1 MGEDSRWIPPLRA
14 GRRPAGA
21 ALLGWLD
28 DERAPRLCRVSG
40 AGGAG
45 KSHLLAWLVR
55 AGTAP
60 GTPSAHR
67 VHAVLPAAGV
77 TVRGAVWMLGQRH
90 GVVARSPREL
100 LAALADDERRTVI
113 CVPELGRAVQPA
125 RLVAEL
131 LDPILQLTHVRL
143 VVEASTGSPEAE
155 AFRAVPHPAV
165 LDLDE
170 PQWTDR
176 DRFASWCAEQAADPG
191 AYPSPGRALGMTRD
205 RAPEGLEQLL
215 ARVPVGPAG
224 SPDLTA
230 AGEDLLTELWTAAAP
245 TGGLAPLAADP
256 LLHALA
262 GPLAVTAAL
271 EGAESPFS
279 QAWDAAGP
287 ALIEEAD
294 PAVRAAVLRTRLLGL
309 DDAAAARA
317 AGAGA
322 AGARAAWAGHWADW
336 RSGPAV
342 SMAVG
347 AGPSAGRLLLA
358 DVSGAVRTVEA
369 ATGRPLGQ
377 VAVPGPKPLR
387 GLAVTPGGPVL
398 LLDVWGGTELVPPA
412 TAAPGREPYAL
423 AEALAVLRDAAAEIS
438 ALAVAADLPEAAPA
452 VGDAAGTVHRYENG
466 EVRSERLH
474 RGPVTALA
482 AAGPA
487 GGGGTAPGLPL
498 LVSGG
503 FDGAVRLWGPG
514 TDPRAE
520 PSDRRDCPVTAVAVG
535 ETPGGTAVVAAWAD
549 GLVRVRQ
556 LGDLEEVLD
565 LRLGSQ
571 VWSLALAG
579 GLLVLGTPDGVAAV
593 GFETARTG

>member
-40 AGGAG
+40 ARGAG

-60 GTPSAHR
+60 GTPTSHR
-67 VHAVLPAAGV
+67 VHTVLPAAGV
-77 TVRGAVWMLGQRH
+77 TVRGAVWMLGRRY

-100 LAALADDERRTVI
+100 LAALAEDERRTVI

-125 RLVAEL
+125 RLVSEL
-131 LDPILQLTHVRL
+131 LDPLLELPHVRL
-143 VVEASTGSPEAE
+143 LVEASTGSPEAE
-155 AFRAVPHPAV
+155 AFRAVPSPAV

-176 DRFASWCAEQAADPG
+176 DRFASWCAEQGADAY
-191 AYPSPGRALGMTRD
+191 AYPSPGLALGMPREP
-205 RAPEGLEQLL
+205 APEGLEQLL
-215 ARVPVGPAG
+215 ARVPVGPVG

-230 AGEDLLTELWTAAAP
+230 AGEDLLTELWTATAR
-245 TGGLAPLAADP
+245 TGGLASLAADP

-271 EGAESPFS
+271 EEADSPFA

-294 PAVRAAVLRTRLLGL
+294 PAVRVAVLRTRLLGPGG
-309 DDAAAARA
+309 DAPARSAGGRA
-317 AGAGA
+317 AGG
-322 AGARAAWAGHWADW
+322 RAAWAGHWADW

-342 SMAVG
+342 STAVG

-369 ATGRPLGQ
+369 ATGRALGQ

-387 GLAVTPGGPVL
+387 GLAVSPGGSVI

-412 TAAPGREPYAL
+412 AAAGGLEPYAL

-438 ALAVAADLPEAAPA
+438 AVAVAAGLPETAPA
-452 VGDAAGTVHRYENG
+452 VGDAAGAVHRYENG
-466 EVRSERLH
+466 EVWSERLH

-482 AAGPA
+482 AATP
-487 GGGGTAPGLPL
+487 GGTAAPGLPL

-503 FDGAVRLWGPG
+503 FDGVVRLWEPG
-514 TDPRAE
+514 TEPRAE
-520 PSDRRDCPVTAVAVG
+520 PTDRRDCPVTAVAVG
-535 ETPGGTAVVAAWAD
+535 ETPGGAAVVAAWAD

-556 LGDLEEVLD
+556 LGDPDEVLD

-571 VWSLALAG
+571 VWSLALTG